1 MRLHFIVN
9 EFAGNGKSK
18 KLWVRLEKQLEI
30 PYELHKTQYAQ
41 HAIQLAQQLAEQ
53 TVVTGEKICLIGIGG
68 DGTIHEIING
78 AGHFQHVVI
87 GAIGGGSGND
97 FARYFKTFH
106 NAEQITQFW
115 VNQQSEAHDYGI
127 LTMNKTERRF
137 INNSGIGFDA
147 FVASAANESNLKKQ
161 LNQIGL
167 GKLS

>member
-68 DGTIHEIING
+68 DGTIHEIIRG
-78 AGHFQHVVI
+78 
-87 GAIGGGSGND
+87 
-97 FARYFKTFH
+97 
-106 NAEQITQFW
+106 
-115 VNQQSEAHDYGI
+115 
-127 LTMNKTERRF
+127 ERRK
-137 INNSGIGFDA
+137 IETIIIIPHVTD
-147 FVASAANESNLKKQ
+147 
-161 LNQIGL
+161 
-167 GKLS
+167 KLSPLH